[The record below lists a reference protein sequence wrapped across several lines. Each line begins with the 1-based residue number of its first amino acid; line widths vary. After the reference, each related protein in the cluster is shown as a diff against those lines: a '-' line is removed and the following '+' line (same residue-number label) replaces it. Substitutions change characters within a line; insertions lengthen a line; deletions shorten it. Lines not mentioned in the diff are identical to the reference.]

1 MYQHTDS
8 AALPG
13 TNLSRYQCFMVQ
25 LAPLATTGKETVL
38 AGVLRIGDVL
48 LVGATGC
55 LAFYLRFGNL
65 VLPTVYL
72 AAIFLGPLLAFNAL
86 SLGGAYRS
94 DRVRRPL
101 RRFGRTGLAW
111 LAALAAL
118 ALLSVVLKIS
128 DFNSRA
134 WFFIW
139 ITFGG
144 IGLFLLRLGIGMM
157 VSHWRGKGDALMR
170 VAIVG
175 TGPRARSIARQL
187 ESGEDSMLRVIG
199 HVWLDAPGDRGSER
213 TDLLGGIDELPEI
226 VRRDRI
232 EEAIVAV
239 DAQNRDALAKVV
251 RMLKRL
257 PITVRFAME
266 PPAIDLPAR
275 GVSELAGLP
284 MIDLWRRPL
293 SAWERLAKVAED
305 RLLAALFLLLSAPLM
320 LLIALAVK
328 LDSRGPVLFRQR
340 RAGFGN
346 DTFEM
351 LKFRTMVDGAVP
363 ADRDDAEVPQARRND
378 TRVTCVGGFLRR
390 SSLDELPQLLNVLKG
405 EMSLVGPRPHAIQHD
420 RLYAQLIDDYLARQ
434 RVKPGMTGWAQ
445 VNGLRGETDTPE
457 KMRRRVVC
465 DLYYI
470 DNWSV
475 WLDLKILFLT
485 VFVGFVHKNA
495 Y

>member
-1 MYQHTDS
+1 M
-8 AALPG
+8 
-13 TNLSRYQCFMVQ
+13 
-25 LAPLATTGKETVL
+25 APPAGTGKEIML
-38 AGVLRIGDVL
+38 AGLLRIGDVL
-48 LVGATGC
+48 LAGGTGC

-86 SLGGAYRS
+86 SLGGVYRG

-101 RRFGRTGLAW
+101 RRFGRTLVAW
-111 LAALAAL
+111 LAAMAAL

-128 DFNSRA
+128 DYYSRG
-134 WFFIW
+134 WFLIW
-139 ITFGG
+139 IALGG
-144 IGLFLLRLGIGMM
+144 VALFALRLGVGMM
-157 VSHWRGKGDALMR
+157 VAHWRGSGDALMR
-170 VAIVG
+170 VAVIGVDR
-175 TGPRARSIARQL
+175 RARTVARQL
-187 ESGEDSMLRVIG
+187 EAGEDALLRVVG
-199 HVWLDAPGDRGSER
+199 HIWLEPPLERGDGGSDR
-213 TDLLGGIDELPEI
+213 PVLLGGIDELPEI

-232 EEAIVAV
+232 DEAVVAV
-239 DAQNRDALAKVV
+239 DAQNSEALGKVV
-251 RMLKRL
+251 RALKRL
-257 PITVRFAME
+257 PITVRFAVE
-266 PPAIDLPAR
+266 PPAIELPAR

-284 MIDLWRRPL
+284 MLDLWRRPL
-293 SAWERLAKVAED
+293 SAWERLAKVVED
-305 RLLAALFLLLSAPLM
+305 RVLAAVFLVLAAPLM
-320 LLIALAVK
+320 ALIAIAVK
-328 LDSRGPVLFRQR
+328 LDSRGPVLFRQS
-340 RAGFGN
+340 RAGFSN

-351 LKFRTMVDGAVP
+351 LKFRTMTNGATP
-363 ADRDDAEVPQARRND
+363 QHLDAHVPQARRND
-378 TRVTCVGGFLRR
+378 TRVTRVGSFLRR
-390 SSLDELPQLLNVLKG
+390 SSLDELPQLVNVLRG

-457 KMRRRVVC
+457 KMRRRVVY